1 MLKFVDKSWLFV
13 AVELVA
19 GSSEEERVGGNP
31 MVSVCGRVWE
41 GCWHQVAAGCEW
53 KGSAGDMDVSGCG
66 FGAVYGAGKGDG
78 DAGRYW
84 A

>member
-13 AVELVA
+13 EVELVA
-19 GSSEEERVGGNP
+19 GSSEEEQVGGNP
-31 MVSVCGRVWE
+31 MVSVCGRVWV
-41 GCWHQVAAGCEW
+41 GCWHQGVAECEW
-53 KGSAGDMDVSGCG
+53 KGSAGDMDVRGCG
-66 FGAVYGAGKGDG
+66 FGAAYEAGEGDG